1 MESKMIQSKWSLA
14 FFLFL
19 ISASLVS
26 YVSAISL
33 ASVYGSETLQKE
45 TPTNL
50 LIDFE
55 LTKIEPNLRPGSSG
69 VLQIVFK
76 NTGTKPAENIE
87 ILIYDSPEIK
97 ANAKFDLGTIEGGS
111 SKTISKVIK
120 VDRSAPPGIYTL
132 SVVAIF
138 DSIDANG
145 KRTKNA
151 QRRWEIPVIIYGNPN
166 FQISTDEKKFFK
178 DVEQRLEILAHAR
191 NPAKDVSVVLNS
203 NCATV
208 IGSSKRYISD
218 IERDS
223 EFKIDYNIKPL
234 STGICTLAL
243 SIDYYDASSGI
254 LMTDMISFGIDV
266 QPSDIMLNVVN
277 LNPETLSY
285 GDVKNLTITLKN
297 FGTSKAKDVIAKLTL
312 TKPFTALKTSEKNIG
327 DISPKE
333 TKDVTFEILLDTSAE
348 NIAYTIPLT
357 LTYYDASNSKQSVDK
372 TIGIKISGKPE
383 IKITIGKNSDLFT
396 IGSKGKIYVDIV
408 NSAFTNVKFLTL
420 KLLQSNEYKVLS
432 TNEIYIGNLDSDDT
446 DTEEFI
452 IQLSDS
458 VKEGSKIPLKFELSY
473 REEGS
478 NEKYTETKEI
488 SLEVL
493 PYSVYGAM
501 KPSTTVTNVINIIIL
516 LFGAFISAIVF
527 WFLYKIFKLTIH
539 YLDTKFFR
547 K

>member
-1 MESKMIQSKWSLA
+1 MESKIKFRKRFLI

-19 ISASLVS
+19 ALISLVS
-26 YVSAISL
+26 YVSAVSL
-33 ASVYGSETLQKE
+33 ASVYGPENVQKE

-50 LIDFE
+50 VIDFE
-55 LTKIEPNLRPGSSG
+55 LTKIEQNLRPGSSG

-97 ANAKFDLGTIEGGS
+97 ANAKFELGTIEGGF

-120 VDRSAPPGIYTL
+120 VEKNALPGVYTL
-132 SVVAIF
+132 TVVAVF
-138 DSIDANG
+138 DSVDTNN
-145 KRTKNA
+145 KRTKNV
-151 QRRWEIPVIIYGNPN
+151 QRRWEIPVMIYANPN
-166 FQISTDEKKFFK
+166 FQVSIAKKEFFK
-178 DVEQRLEILAHAR
+178 DVEQKLEISAHAK

-208 IGSSKRYISD
+208 LGSSKRYMSD

-223 EFKIDYNIKPL
+223 EFNIDYTIKPI
-234 STGICTLAL
+234 STGICTLTL
-243 SIDYYDASSGI
+243 SIDYYDISSGI
-254 LMTDMISFGIDV
+254 LMTDSISFGIDV
-266 QPSDIMLNVVN
+266 QSSDIMLNVAN
-277 LNPETLSY
+277 LYPETLSY

-297 FGTSKAKDVIAKLTL
+297 FGTSKARDVIAKLTL
-312 TKPFTALKTSEKNIG
+312 TKPFTALKTSEKHIG
-327 DISPKE
+327 DIPPKE

-348 NIAYTIPLT
+348 NVAYQLPLT

-383 IKITIGKNSDLFT
+383 IYLSLGKNSDLFT
-396 IGSKGKIYVDIV
+396 KGSKGKIFVDIV

-420 KLLQSNEYKVLS
+420 KLLQTDEYKVLS
-432 TNEIYIGNLDSDDT
+432 TSEIYVGNLDSDDT
-446 DTEEFI
+446 DTEEFT
-452 IQLSDS
+452 IQLSDN

-478 NEKYTETKEI
+478 NEKYIETKEI

-493 PYSVYGAM
+493 SSSVYGAM
-501 KPSTTVTNVINIIIL
+501 KPSTTVANVISIVAL
-516 LFGAFISAIVF
+516 LAGAFIFAIVL
-527 WFLYKIFKLTIH
+527 WLLYKIFKLTIN
-539 YLDTKFFR
+539 YLDKKFF
-547 K
+547 KK